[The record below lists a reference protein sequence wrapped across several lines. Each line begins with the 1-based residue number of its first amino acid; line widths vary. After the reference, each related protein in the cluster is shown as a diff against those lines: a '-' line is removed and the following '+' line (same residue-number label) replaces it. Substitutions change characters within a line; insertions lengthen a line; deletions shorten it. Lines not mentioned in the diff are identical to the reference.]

1 MTEDN
6 IPDELRQH
14 LELIG
19 ARDPMFKPQ
28 EKPEVERDFTF
39 KPQEKPEVERDF
51 TFKMPNFDENG
62 EPDF

>member
-19 ARDPMFKPQ
+19 ALAAVVDQVAAVSVVDKA
-28 EKPEVERDFTF
+28 EVERDFTF
-39 KPQEKPEVERDF
+39 K
-51 TFKMPNFDENG
+51 TPNFDENG

>member
-19 ARDPMFKPQ
+19 ARAD
-28 EKPEVERDFTF
+28 VS

>member
-6 IPDELRQH
+6 IPDELQH
-14 LELIG
+14 YLELIG
-19 ARDPMFKPQ
+19 VRVAVVDQVAVVAAVSVVDKA
-28 EKPEVERDFTF
+28 
-39 KPQEKPEVERDF
+39 EVERDF

>member
-14 LELIG
+14 LHLIG
-19 ARDPMFKPQ
+19 ARDAMFI
-28 EKPEVERDFTF
+28 